1 MQIQQIPM
9 TNFKATKVLN
19 AERSLARGKKEIIDV
34 FRLDERADKE
44 FIQKCHDLL
53 ASSKERN
60 LTAFQKRLKSILAG
74 FLKEANALSE
84 DYYIAIKNNEEIIG
98 CMNSVPLIKDVI
110 PLNIFASENKFQ
122 NTNNLFYALLKD
134 SQKNYKGYNIKTKE
148 IAKKLSLTEMR
159 IRPENIDSYKKTI
172 EESFNNIKFKSVNIK
187 NINLDNI
194 FGTECFETEKIL
206 NT

>member
-19 AERSLARGKKEIIDV
+19 AERSIANGKKEFVEV
-34 FRLDERADKE
+34 FKLDEHTDKF
-44 FIQKCHDLL
+44 FIQKCHNLL
-53 ASSKERN
+53 ASRKEHT
-60 LTAFQKRLKSILAG
+60 LTAFQKRLKSIFSG
-74 FLKEANALSE
+74 FLNEANSLSE
-84 DYYIAIKNNEEIIG
+84 DFYIAIKNSEEIIG
-98 CMNSVPLIKDVI
+98 CMNSVPFIKDVI
-110 PLNIFASENKFQ
+110 PINIFISKNKPHYI
-122 NTNNLFYALLKD
+122 NTLFYALLKD

>member
-53 ASSKERN
+53 DSRKERN

-122 NTNNLFYALLKD
+122 NTNTLFYALLKD
-134 SQKNYKGYNIKTKE
+134 SQKNYNGFYIKTKE
-148 IAKKLSLTEMR
+148 IAKKLSLPEIR
-159 IRPENIDSYKKTI
+159 INPDKIDNYKKAI
-172 EESFNNIKFKSVNIK
+172 EESFNNIKFKPFNTK
-187 NINLDNI
+187 HMKLDTI
-194 FGTECFETEKIL
+194 FGIENFETEKIL
-206 NT
+206 NA